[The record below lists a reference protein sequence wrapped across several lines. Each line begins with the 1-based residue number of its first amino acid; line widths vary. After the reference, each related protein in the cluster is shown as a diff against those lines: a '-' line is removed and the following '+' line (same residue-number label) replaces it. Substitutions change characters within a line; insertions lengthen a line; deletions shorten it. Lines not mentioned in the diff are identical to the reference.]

1 MLAAVPPIPLPQ
13 LVVALLP
20 AVVVV
25 VFLFRWTNDGRRA
38 AYAVLRMLVQ
48 LVLVGYVL
56 STIFEL
62 HRATLVLVVLAGMLA
77 AASWIALGPV
87 EGVRKANYLRALAAI
102 AAGGVSTLL
111 LVTQAVLDLDPWFAP
126 RYVIPL
132 AGMTFANAMNSVSLA
147 AERFEAERVKQA
159 SYAEAR
165 QIAFRASL
173 IPVINSLFAVGL
185 VSFPGM
191 MTGQILSGV
200 SPLIAAR
207 YQIMVMS
214 MVFGA
219 SGIASA
225 CYLRLAAENDERLE
239 LATKN

>member
-1 MLAAVPPIPLPQ
+1 MLAAVPPIPIPQ
-13 LVVALLP
+13 LVVAMLP
-20 AVVVV
+20 AIVV
-25 VFLFRWTNDGRRA
+25 VFILFRWTDDGRRA

-48 LVLVGYVL
+48 LVLVGYIL
-56 STIFEL
+56 STIFES
-62 HRATLVLVVLAGMLA
+62 HRAALVLAVLAGMLA
-77 AASWIALGPV
+77 AASWIALGPLH
-87 EGVRKANYLRALAAI
+87 VRQRANYVRALAAI
-102 AAGGVSTLL
+102 AAGGVSTLI
-111 LVTQAVLDLDPWFAP
+111 LVTQSVLDLSPWFEP

-147 AERFEAERVKQA
+147 AERFEAERARQA

-165 QIAFRASL
+165 QLAFRASL
-173 IPVINSLFAVGL
+173 IPIVNSLFAVGL

-200 SPLIAAR
+200 SPLVAAR

-225 CYLRLAAENDERLE
+225 CYLWWMPAGDQRGASAENS
-239 LATKN
+239 